1 LTTDS
6 QSAAVISTSGDDSHG
21 IQQQQ
26 PESTRHD
33 DYDVSDDDVIDDV
46 TSDE

>member
-1 LTTDS
+1 LSLTTDS
-6 QSAAVISTSGDDSHG
+6 QSAAGNDSDG

-33 DYDVSDDDVIDDV
+33 YDDVSDDDVIDDANV